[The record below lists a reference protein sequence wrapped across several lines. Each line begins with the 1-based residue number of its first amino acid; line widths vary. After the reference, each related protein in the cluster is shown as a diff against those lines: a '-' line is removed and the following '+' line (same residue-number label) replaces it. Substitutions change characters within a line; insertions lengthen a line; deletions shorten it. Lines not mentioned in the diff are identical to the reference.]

1 MHKGGMMA
9 AAMVLAPLM
18 SVSPAARA
26 ELAVA
31 ANDGKQLL
39 AGETA
44 HLVPDSIAVLDLAAK
59 PVRVLG
65 RVNAPASM
73 IGSPNAVVVA
83 KDQSFAIVTAAQKYN
98 PADPLNPVSD
108 DKVSVIDLAD
118 PAHPKLLQT
127 VKAGPNAAGI
137 SLNRAGTLALV
148 AARDEGAIYAFT
160 VKGKTLTPAGKV
172 MLDKDSAPADVVFA
186 PDGRHAYAVTWNAG
200 KLFELAVDGS
210 RLTRTDRELATG
222 RSAYGAVVTPD
233 GRWLINTNVGGT
245 GADRTGSVTVTD
257 LRTMKLASVTR
268 AGRTPEHVLLSP
280 DGRHVAVVLANG
292 AATSK
297 TDPAW
302 NKVIGLFK
310 VYALENGRLREVARA
325 DTCHWAQGAA
335 WNASGTLLL
344 QQCAAEREL
353 IGFRFDG
360 KTLVRDKAIT
370 LPFAARP
377 GAVAAA
383 HSR

>member
-1 MHKGGMMA
+1 MM
-9 AAMVLAPLM
+9 
-18 SVSPAARA
+18 SRRRSQYHQYHSPRSSICAKRLNFEDSSNRNKNDDDDNA
-26 ELAVA
+26 E
-31 ANDGKQLL
+31 
-39 AGETA
+39 
-44 HLVPDSIAVLDLAAK
+44 
-59 PVRVLG
+59 
-65 RVNAPASM
+65 
-73 IGSPNAVVVA
+73 
-83 KDQSFAIVTAAQKYN
+83 IVTEEDEYDFMSNEEKIAQVFTLVRSPFEMRRKSLLSISS
-98 PADPLNPVSD
+98 PGKSLNATPYDNEKLPPRQQQQQQQQAQSQGICKKRTMEDRSPVKGASATR
-108 DKVSVIDLAD
+108 SM
-118 PAHPKLLQT
+118 LQT
-127 VKAGPNAAGI
+127 KKAPVKQYAYCLRVFIG
-137 SLNRAGTLALV
+137 
-148 AARDEGAIYAFT
+148 GAQ
-160 VKGKTLTPAGKV
+160 
-172 MLDKDSAPADVVFA
+172 D
-186 PDGRHAYAVTWNAG
+186 
-200 KLFELAVDGS
+200 
-210 RLTRTDRELATG
+210 
-222 RSAYGAVVTPD
+222 
-233 GRWLINTNVGGT
+233 LINTNVGGT

-325 DTCHWAQGAA
+325 DTSHWAQGAA

>member
-1 MHKGGMMA
+1 MRKGLMMA
-9 AAMVLAPLM
+9 AAMVLAPLG
-18 SVSPAARA
+18 ARA

-44 HLVPDSIAVLDLAAK
+44 HLMPDSVAVLDLAAS
-59 PVRVLG
+59 PVRVVG

-73 IGSPNAVVVA
+73 IGSPNAVAVA
-83 KDQSFAIVTAAQKYN
+83 RDQSFAIVTAAQKHN

-118 PAHPKLLQT
+118 PANPKLLQT
-127 VKAGPNAAGI
+127 VKAGPNSAGVT
-137 SLNRAGTLALV
+137 LNRAGTLALV

-160 VKGKTLTPAGKV
+160 VANKKLTPAGKV
-172 MLDKDSAPADVVFA
+172 MLGEETAPADVVFA
-186 PDGRHAYAVTWNAG
+186 PDGRHAYAVAWDAG
-200 KLFELAVDGS
+200 KLFELSVEGARV
-210 RLTRTDRELATG
+210 TRTGRGLVTG

-233 GRWLINTNVGGT
+233 GRWLISTNVGGT
-245 GADRTGSVTVTD
+245 GADQTGSVTVTD
-257 LRTMKLASVTR
+257 LRTLTLASVTR
-268 AGRTPEHVLLSP
+268 AGKTPEHVLLSP

-292 AATSK
+292 AATSR

-302 NKVIGLFK
+302 NKVVGLFK
-310 VYALENGRLREVARA
+310 VYVLENGRLKEVARA

-335 WNASGTLLL
+335 WNANGTLLF

-377 GAVAAA
+377 GAIATA

>member
-1 MHKGGMMA
+1 MMA
-9 AAMVLAPLM
+9 AAMVLAPLG
-18 SVSPAARA
+18 ARA

-44 HLVPDSIAVLDLAAK
+44 HLMPDSVAVLDLAAS
-59 PVRVLG
+59 PVRVVG

-73 IGSPNAVVVA
+73 IGSPNAVAVA
-83 KDQSFAIVTAAQKYN
+83 RDQSFAIVTAAQKHN

-118 PAHPKLLQT
+118 PANPKLLQT
-127 VKAGPNAAGI
+127 VKAGPNAAGVT
-137 SLNRAGTLALV
+137 LNRAGTLALV

-160 VKGKTLTPAGKV
+160 VANKKLTAAGKV
-172 MLDKDSAPADVVFA
+172 TLGKGTAPADVVFA
-186 PDGRHAYAVTWNAG
+186 PDGRHAYAVAWDAG
-200 KLFELAVDGS
+200 KLFELSVDGA
-210 RLTRTDRELATG
+210 RVTRTGRELVTG

-233 GRWLINTNVGGT
+233 GRWLISTNVGGT
-245 GADRTGSVTVTD
+245 GADQTGSVTVTD
-257 LRTMKLASVTR
+257 LRTLTLASVTR
-268 AGRTPEHVLLSP
+268 AGKTPEHVLLSP

-292 AATSK
+292 AATSR

-302 NKVIGLFK
+302 NKVVGLFK
-310 VYALENGRLREVARA
+310 VYVLENGRLKEVARA

-335 WNASGTLLL
+335 WNANGTLLF

-377 GAVAAA
+377 GAIATA